1 MSLAGVPNPL
11 GALASGVTGGMA
23 GGMAGG
29 LANGGKPTAPATP
42 VEVLSGYVG
51 GGDATQID
59 ALMERASAAL
69 LRMDYFE
76 TIELSLRALDRARRK
91 RDWER
96 VARITMPLQEA
107 RRQVRQLATDAHQV
121 FVLRSLPS
129 RGQPL
134 DAGLYLLEPPMI
146 GLDGATLRDM
156 LRARKISALVLVKEP
171 TTSAGK
177 WPIVGVGR
185 GEFENVVARVQL
197 DPPASL
203 AGHTGPLANAPADA
217 LQAGLADGTWFQSAQ
232 EALGD
237 AAIRKVR
244 PEWPA
249 AHRVDDLAEYLDA
262 VPDHEKLSQALEATA
277 REAMTAPI
285 PAQTRRR
292 PFVDN
297 PYGI

>member
-1 MSLAGVPNPL
+1 VSVAGVPNPF
-11 GALASGVTGGMA
+11 GAITGA
-23 GGMAGG
+23 KSPA
-29 LANGGKPTAPATP
+29 TAVPPATP
-42 VEVLSGYVG
+42 VEVLG
-51 GGDATQID
+51 GFGGVDATQID

-76 TIELSLRALDRARRK
+76 TIELSLRAMERSRRK

-107 RRQVRQLATDAHQV
+107 RRQIRQLATDVRKVHLLQG
-121 FVLRSLPS
+121 LPT
-129 RGQPL
+129 RGVPMEP
-134 DAGLYLLEPPMI
+134 GLYLLEPPMI
-146 GLDGATLRDM
+146 GLDGTTVRDM
-156 LRARKISALVLVKEP
+156 LRARKVPAMVLVKEP

-197 DPPASL
+197 DPPAQL
-203 AGHTGPLANAPADA
+203 AGHAGPVSGADA
-217 LQAGLADGTWFQSAQ
+217 DTVQHALADGTWFQTAQ

-237 AAIRKVR
+237 AAIKKVR
-244 PEWPA
+244 SEWPA

-262 VPDHEKLSQALEATA
+262 VPDHEKLSQALESTA

-285 PAQTRRR
+285 PALGRRR
-292 PFVDN
+292 PYVDN

>member
-11 GALASGVTGGMA
+11 GALTGA
-23 GGMAGG
+23 
-29 LANGGKPTAPATP
+29 KPPSAP
-42 VEVLSGYVG
+42 VEVLGGYG
-51 GGDATQID
+51 GGDPTQID
-59 ALMERASAAL
+59 ALMERASQAL

-107 RRQVRQLATDAHQV
+107 RRQLRQLATDAGRV

-129 RGQPL
+129 RGQAL
-134 DAGLYLLEPPMI
+134 EAGLYLLEPPLI
-146 GLDGATLRDM
+146 GLDGATMRDM
-156 LRARKISALVLVKEP
+156 LRARKVAAMVLVKEP

-177 WPIVGVGR
+177 WPMVGVGR

-197 DPPASL
+197 DPPAGL
-203 AGHTGPLANAPADA
+203 AGHAGPVASAEGGA
-217 LQAGLADGTWFQSAQ
+217 LQHALADGTWFQMAQ

-237 AAIRKVR
+237 AAIKKVR
-244 PEWPA
+244 SEWPA
-249 AHRVDDLAEYLDA
+249 AHRVDDFAEYLDA
-262 VPDHEKLSQALEATA
+262 VPDHEKLSQALESTA
-277 REAMTAPI
+277 REATTAPI
-285 PAQTRRR
+285 PAMGRRR
-292 PFVDN
+292 PYVDN

>member
-11 GALASGVTGGMA
+11 GALASGVTGGVT

-29 LANGGKPTAPATP
+29 MTGGLAAGGKPTAPTTP
-42 VEVLSGYVG
+42 VEVLGGYVG
-51 GGDATQID
+51 GADATQID

-121 FVLRSLPS
+121 FVLRTLPS
-129 RGQPL
+129 RGQSL

-156 LRARKISALVLVKEP
+156 LRARKVPAMVLVKEP

-203 AGHTGPLANAPADA
+203 ASHTGPLANAPADT
-217 LQAGLADGTWFQSAQ
+217 LQAGLADGT
-232 EALGD
+232 
-237 AAIRKVR
+237 
-244 PEWPA
+244 
-249 AHRVDDLAEYLDA
+249 
-262 VPDHEKLSQALEATA
+262 
-277 REAMTAPI
+277 
-285 PAQTRRR
+285 
-292 PFVDN
+292 
-297 PYGI
+297 